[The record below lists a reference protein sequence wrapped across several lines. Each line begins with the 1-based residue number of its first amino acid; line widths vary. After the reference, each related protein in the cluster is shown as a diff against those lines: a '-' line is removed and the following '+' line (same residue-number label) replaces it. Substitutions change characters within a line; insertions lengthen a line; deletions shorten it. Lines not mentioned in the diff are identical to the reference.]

1 VKGDAR
7 NYFIFKIGF
16 KKRDPN
22 VEVIISSR
30 MHAGSVIIVTHN
42 SEQHIDRCLKALASE
57 AQWQIIVIDNASL
70 DSTLQRARRSGTAP
84 RIVANAK
91 NVGFAA
97 AVNQGA
103 KMATGEVLLILN
115 PDAIATA
122 GSLDKLA
129 EAMSRE
135 GVGAAGGMLAAA
147 DGSPAVGFTVRRF
160 PNLGYMLAEVLLV
173 NRLWKRNPLNRRYRC
188 MDLDYGL
195 LQEVEQPAGAC
206 LAVKRDIWESM
217 GGFDEAFYPV
227 WFEDV
232 DFCRRLASHGWK
244 IIYCPEAVFIHRGGH
259 SVNQLPF
266 YDRQVFWYRNLM
278 LYFAK
283 HHSGRETK
291 ILRFGIT
298 AGLTLRTLLSL
309 AGLKPKEVGTGEA
322 VRGYAHVMWRYGL
335 RGGKGKAEHDA
346 KSQKV
351 GSVVI

>member
-1 VKGDAR
+1 
-7 NYFIFKIGF
+7 
-16 KKRDPN
+16 
-22 VEVIISSR
+22 
-30 MHAGSVIIVTHN
+30 MHVGSVIIVTHN
-42 SEQHIDRCLKALASE
+42 SEQHIDHCLKALASV
-57 AQWQIIVIDNASL
+57 AHWQIIVIDNASV
-70 DSTLQRARRSGTAP
+70 DSTIQRARRSGTAA
-84 RIVANAK
+84 RIIANPK
-91 NVGFAA
+91 NFGFAA

-103 KMATGEVLLILN
+103 KMATGEALLILN

-129 EAMSRE
+129 DAMARE
-135 GVGAAGGMLAAA
+135 GVAAVGGMLAAT

-160 PNLGYMLAEVLLV
+160 PKLSYMLAEVLLI
-173 NRLWKRNPLNRRYRC
+173 NRLWKTNPLNRRYRC
-188 MDLDYGL
+188 LDLDYGL

-244 IIYCPEAVFIHRGGH
+244 IIYCPEAVFIHGGGH

-266 YDRQVFWYRNLM
+266 YDRQVFWYRNLL

-283 HHSGRETK
+283 HHSSRETTL
-291 ILRFGIT
+291 LRFGIT
-298 AGLTLRTLLSL
+298 AGLMLRTLLSL
-309 AGLKPKEVGTGEA
+309 AGLKPTGVGTGEA
-322 VRGYAHVMWRYGL
+322 IRSYAHVLWRYGL
-335 RGGKGKAEHDA
+335 RGGKGKRERDAE
-346 KSQKV
+346 SEKV